1 MTNPLRERHLED
13 NKRICGDRTMHRL
26 LRRSSP
32 RGWWSPKL
40 PEGRMQSGKLLQQDG
55 YPGGIRPGYHQ
66 FNANREAEQLGWNLV
81 KYPSRMKGV
90 DVEDGNMERKHRAF
104 LRQSVVI
111 RVVIK
116 KVVHNRDCAGRGIKA
131 QDLDNGASIL
141 ANTSESHGGD
151 LIIQR
156 YDQSDWRV
164 GLFQCLYSFKGARQV
179 RGQARL
185 PKSKASVIKEVDSE
199 ERHNAIEADLLI
211 AKKGTQRGETSV
223 ESSIPCSHGG
233 RALVV
238 KGAEE
243 VENAEANS
251 KYQDRAEGQRPKNFI
266 RLVST
271 GFSSKIAES
280 EGLQVDAGVLDQGT
294 KYTVCDTV
302 PFLLRGVGGKGDGED
317 ASNFAFSTPKRMGEV
332 EYPSSLTY
340 PAEELCI
347 SSVTLRRKLIED
359 NSCQILTIGDQYY

>member
-1 MTNPLRERHLED
+1 MNNPLRERHLED

-40 PEGRMQSGKLLQQDG
+40 PEGRMQSGKLLQQDE

-90 DVEDGNMERKHRAF
+90 DVEDGNMERKHKAF
-104 LRQSVVI
+104 LRQSAVI

-116 KVVHNRDCAGRGIKA
+116 KVVHNRDCAGRGIEA
-131 QDLDNGASIL
+131 QDSDNGASIL

-164 GLFQCLYSFKGARQV
+164 GLLQCLYSLKGTRQV
-179 RGQARL
+179 RGQARNTEVL
-185 PKSKASVIKEVDSE
+185 KGVERGEKATTSLEGLSYPKAKRRGKATDS
-199 ERHNAIEADLLI
+199 RAIGSA
-211 AKKGTQRGETSV
+211 APWYRRGETSV

-251 KYQDRAEGQRPKNFI
+251 KYQDRAEGQRPRNFI

-294 KYTVCDTV
+294 KYIVCDTV

-317 ASNFAFSTPKRMGEV
+317 GTMSEATR
-332 EYPSSLTY
+332 
-340 PAEELCI
+340 
-347 SSVTLRRKLIED
+347 SVKDLLQVRAL
-359 NSCQILTIGDQYY
+359 